1 MQVFILQT
9 AIANYRIN
17 FFTELKKLLYDE
29 FELIS
34 ISFVFIFIELF
45 SKGTTK
51 LIFL

>member
-1 MQVFILQT
+1 MKLFILQT
-9 AIANYRIN
+9 TIPDYRGK

-34 ISFVFIFIELF
+34 ISFVFILIELF